1 MAPRGERTHLRS
13 PTAKEQAVPAPE
25 APPAAPPVW
34 DAVFVLPKTAEWEPA
49 AAEESGDIELGSMR
63 EKDFQDIGEAKMF
76 RRLLRR
82 LTASGVERRTA
93 SIQFRGTQPRF
104 ETAARRSRAHPRFE
118 TPSRHPRYKCYA
130 SIQRDEVYVRVRCPE
145 ARVAAQADI
154 RNFAMK
160 LDPARLEH
168 CLAAGLPACG
178 IAPIDIGTTCGG
190 EPVSALRPVD
200 FIYGKYDRDEALQ
213 PLYAVPAGA
222 SSPFRS
228 MHRLKLLGNVV
239 CSNRRFGGCGIAL
252 PKRILK
258 GEILAFIPLHDADE
272 RAALYDAWVR
282 APWYARPSSLPFDA
296 YKDYFGEQQGLY
308 QVFQAHI
315 TDYFLVLCVFAVASE
330 ALAHALGERTV
341 AAAVAHA
348 CFAFALCVWST
359 ALLVTWSRKEKR
371 VALEWGM
378 TDFEDDEPPRPQFKG
393 RIVKSPVDGGEEI
406 FYHPKKRDGGVYGRP
421 RRSASGTSIRP
432 SGATRPSRSAPSRR
446 RSWSCSSS
454 RSSWACRSSST
465 SRSSSTTT
473 ARCPRRSAT
482 RAASRSSRGA
492 ASSSV
497 GRKPENEGVVGAR
510 LQEDRRR
517 ARRGVSRP
525 FFPDPRSVS
534 FRCTEKENW
543 RTETEFRDK
552 LIIRLFVFNF
562 INAYGSLYFTVFVQE
577 HIDPKV
583 KNIGNEWHCLEND
596 CFYDLRY
603 NVLFIMVISLV
614 AATTTGTIIPLVTRK
629 LNERREGG
637 HEAEM
642 SGPEWEYLLLE
653 YDETQD
659 SISEYMA
666 GAINYGYIALFG
678 VAAPV
683 VVPIGA
689 LNNLIILRLD
699 AYKYLTGYRRIEPR
713 GVQDIGSFKSVYS
726 FLNVAAALTNCAI
739 VVYLPG
745 LVNEGRR
752 DACYMAAVA
761 VMLGCVVAGR
771 LASEDDDHDVALQV
785 RRQEFINDKLID
797 RVADEDEKYH
807 LDHEKPCDFT
817 VDDRDDG
824 PYHAALGDAF
834 RRGPSTFA
842 ATNPIEGA
850 GTDVV

>member
-63 EKDFQDIGEAKMF
+63 EKDFQDIGEAK
-76 RRLLRR
+76 
-82 LTASGVERRTA
+82 
-93 SIQFRGTQPRF
+93 IRF
-104 ETAARRSRAHPRFE
+104 
-118 TPSRHPRYKCYA
+118 
-130 SIQRDEVYVRVRCPE
+130 
-145 ARVAAQADI
+145 
-154 RNFAMK
+154 
-160 LDPARLEH
+160 
-168 CLAAGLPACG
+168 G
-178 IAPIDIGTTCGG
+178 IAPIDIGTACGG
-190 EPVSALRPVD
+190 EPVSTLRPVD

-258 GEILAFIPLHDADE
+258 GEILAFIPLHDAGE

-308 QVFQAHI
+308 QVFQAHV

-330 ALAHALGERTV
+330 ALAHLLGERTV

-378 TDFEDDEPPRPQFKG
+378 TDFEDDEPPPASCGRDDFREISGGKQRDVVTVVRGRPPRPQFKG

-406 FYHPKKRDGGVYGRP
+406 FYHPKKRDGGVYWTP
-421 RRSASGTSIRP
+421 RARRRRT
-432 SGATRPSRSAPSRR
+432 GARR
-446 RSWSCSSS
+446 RSS
-454 RSSWACRSSST
+454 
-465 SRSSSTTT
+465 
-473 ARCPRRSAT
+473 
-482 RAASRSSRGA
+482 
-492 ASSSV
+492 
-497 GRKPENEGVVGAR
+497 
-510 LQEDRRR
+510 
-517 ARRGVSRP
+517 
-525 FFPDPRSVS
+525 
-534 FRCTEKENW
+534 
-543 RTETEFRDK
+543 RDK

-659 SISEYMA
+659 SISRKLFPCA
-666 GAINYGYIALFG
+666 GADDQLATL
-678 VAAPV
+678 
-683 VVPIGA
+683 
-689 LNNLIILRLD
+689 
-699 AYKYLTGYRRIEPR
+699 
-713 GVQDIGSFKSVYS
+713 DIGSFKSVYS

-807 LDHEKPCDFT
+807 LDHDKPCDFT

-834 RRGPSTFA
+834 RRRGPPAGSSTFA